1 MTTYTS
7 LLSGDPY
14 MVEDWLVTIRE
25 YHTNDLPQ
33 MNGLRKL
40 IRSNLDLKDSYY
52 RSRIVA
58 SYKYL
63 LGGYSAVQAHLN
75 RSERQV
81 IERALS
87 IFEQELRQ

>member
-1 MTTYTS
+1 
-7 LLSGDPY
+7 
-14 MVEDWLVTIRE
+14 MVEDWLVTIHE
-25 YHTNDLPQ
+25 NHANDLPH

-58 SYKYL
+58 SYTYL
-63 LGGYSAVQAHLN
+63 LRGYSAVQAHLN
-75 RSERQV
+75 RSERQL
-81 IERALS
+81 IERVLS